1 MATLHFLQH
10 TLYCVLYSVILLPTR
25 LMNITQT
32 PITMYTYDQLRDAV
46 QECTSYDLVQRFNDD
61 GEEYEY
67 VLLDGCGDADGEP
80 FYDLSDV
87 EDFIRNNDQVDQ
99 YLYELTN

>member
-1 MATLHFLQH
+1 
-10 TLYCVLYSVILLPTR
+10 
-25 LMNITQT
+25 MNITQT

-46 QECTSYDLVQRFNDD
+46 QECTSYDLIQRFNDD
-61 GEEYEY
+61 EDEY
-67 VLLDGCGDADGEP
+67 VLIDPCGDQDGEP

-87 EDFIRNNDQVDQ
+87 ESFIRNNEQVDA